1 MLVCKRCAAT
11 ISTPGIRA
19 RRRSPGTGF
28 HGRTRNLSTM
38 TFADNLAALPAI
50 DHLAAIEVL
59 DADGTVVDT
68 VENKPGKSGSVKVYN
83 HLAQVYGALTPEAA
97 SAGLTIFAEH
107 TEDARANPGKHP
119 NVDRLEQVLASGN
132 PLGLR
137 SVPSA

>member
-1 MLVCKRCAAT
+1 
-11 ISTPGIRA
+11 
-19 RRRSPGTGF
+19 
-28 HGRTRNLSTM
+28 M

-59 DADGTVVDT
+59 DADGNVIDT

-83 HLAQVYGALTPEAA
+83 HLAAVYGALTPEAA

-119 NVDRLEQVLASGN
+119 ERGPPRAGARLRQS
-132 PLGLR
+132 PRTSQR
-137 SVPSA
+137 SVRVARLPAVRRH

>member
-1 MLVCKRCAAT
+1 
-11 ISTPGIRA
+11 
-19 RRRSPGTGF
+19 
-28 HGRTRNLSTM
+28 M

-59 DADGTVVDT
+59 GADGNVIDT

-97 SAGLTIFAEH
+97 TAGLTIFAEH

-119 NVDRLEQVLASGN
+119 NIDRLDQVFSTGN
-132 PLGLR
+132 GLGLR
-137 SVPSA
+137 GVPAA